1 MLPAYGTW
9 PDSTRCVPAWYAR
22 LCVAT
27 DAVLDTASDAELV
40 VRIAA
45 SGRDLAAEA
54 ELCHRFAPR
63 VRLYG
68 LKHLRDDD
76 RARELVQLVLVAMIE
91 ALRAGR
97 VEDPARFD
105 RFVLGMAR
113 NLSLRMRTGDAR
125 AVATEPAALDVG
137 AYLPEHGA
145 LDLDALARCL
155 QQLEARARTILHLS
169 FYGEKSADEIAG
181 ALAMTAGNVRVV
193 RHRAVAQLRDCMGA
207 AA

>member
-1 MLPAYGTW
+1 M
-9 PDSTRCVPAWYAR
+9 DSGAA
-22 LCVAT
+22 LEA
-27 DAVLDTASDAELV
+27 ASDADLV
-40 VRIAA
+40 RLIAA
-45 SGRDLAAEA
+45 AGRDLAAEA
-54 ELCHRFAPR
+54 ELCQRFAPR

-97 VEDPARFD
+97 VEDPERVE

-113 NLSLRMRTGDAR
+113 NLSLRMRAGDAR
-125 AVATEPAALDVG
+125 AVVTEPAALDVG

-145 LDLDALARCL
+145 LDLDALARCM

-169 FYGEKSADEIAG
+169 FYREKSADEIAG
-181 ALAMTAGNVRVV
+181 VLAMTAGNVRVV